1 MPLNMNQ
8 PLSWKKASEARD
20 DDSAAELAMLHD
32 LQGNILKSHGREHT
46 ANLFLAF
53 DPNQA
58 EAAQKFV
65 ASIGYEVTS
74 ALRQFSTTELYKA
87 KKIDAGPFVT
97 LLLTARGYQALGEQ
111 SAMPEGAAFREGMA
125 QRPLEDPPRDQWDE
139 HFRGE
144 VHALLIAAA
153 DDEPR
158 QEQLRYRYETMVAST
173 GGAVRVVGVEIGY
186 PQLNDDLN
194 HLEHFGYVDGRSQ
207 PLALVEDIER
217 EKYEYDGIDKWDPS
231 IPLGQLLTSCPGGRL
246 EVSMGS
252 YFVFR
257 KLEQDVKGF
266 KTREEEL
273 KVELKNAGG
282 RAGASVVGRF
292 ENGTPVT
299 DSPVEVAVTKPG
311 NAGISN
317 NFDYSDDAKGLKCPF
332 AAHIRKTNPREDLP
346 GSKANLMARRAVTYG
361 KREDGLNDDRLDNKP
376 SEGVG
381 LLFMSYQSNLE
392 KQFEVAQRAWA
403 NDPNFVHGDTGIDPI
418 VGNPQSRNP
427 PPAPTPPAPPAPPD
441 IAAQRYPV
449 IYGQL
454 LSGPIHFSGYVKM
467 LGGEYFFAPSIS
479 FLRTMEPMTP

>member
-8 PLSWKKASEARD
+8 PLSWKKALEARD

-65 ASIGYEVTS
+65 ASVGYEVTS

-97 LLLTARGYQALGEQ
+97 LLLTARGYQALGKQ

-144 VHALLIAAA
+144 VHALLIVAA

-158 QEQLRYRYETMVAST
+158 QEQLRYRYEAMITST

-186 PQLNDDLN
+186 PQLNKDEN

-217 EKYEYDGIDKWDPS
+217 EEKEYDGIDKWDPS

-266 KTREEEL
+266 KTREEALGLEL
-273 KVELKNAGG
+273 GDIGE

-299 DSPVEVAVTKPG
+299 KSDVEIKVTKEG
-311 NAGISN
+311 DAGIFN
-317 NFDYSDDAKGLKCPF
+317 NFDYSADTQGLKCPF
-332 AAHIRKTNPREDLP
+332 AGHIRKTNPRSDLP
-346 GSKANLMARRAVTYG
+346 GSKATLMARRGITYG
-361 KREDGLNDDRLDNKP
+361 KREDDLNDGRLDNKP
-376 SEGVG
+376 SYGVG
-381 LLFMSYQSNLE
+381 LLFMSYQSDLE
-392 KQFEVAQRAWA
+392 SQFEVTQRFWA
-403 NDPNFVHGDTGIDPI
+403 NNPDFVHDDTGIDPI
-418 VGNPQSRNP
+418 IGNPQSVNP
-427 PPAPTPPAPPAPPD
+427 PPAPPD
-441 IAAQRYPV
+441 IAAQRYPT
-449 IYGQL
+449 IWDST
-454 LSGPIHFSGYVKM
+454 LSEPIHFSGYVKM